1 MPRDRTTTTRGTLP
15 PVVSEFTEAIDES
28 VLGVPPEVAQDG
40 PAPHRPVL
48 LNRAATA
55 FAVDVVMVALAV
67 LVLVLVSPTESPS
80 GAIPSEPL
88 GWSLGFS
95 ALILAVFFLRGMYAL
110 RLRQPVLDELK
121 LVTVSTAIAA
131 ATLIAVRVIMQND
144 PYVAAETVRHA
155 VVAIALVTAGR
166 GGLLWAQSQA
176 RRRGIAARPTLI
188 VGAGHVGHM
197 MARRLLDAP
206 ELGLR
211 PVGFL
216 DANPLEVRRPADG
229 VEVLGAESDFARVVA
244 EHRVEHVIVTFS
256 TAPHDVLLA
265 VVRDCWDTGVPVSL
279 VPRLF
284 EVEGERVTTRHLGG
298 LPIVGVS
305 PSSRTSW
312 QFFVKA
318 AVDRVG
324 SVVLIVLLAPLLAI
338 LALAVRVTM
347 GSPILYRQRRMGR
360 DGRVFTMLK
369 FRTMALGDE
378 EAPEADADWAE
389 EQLDTGTPAGAAAV
403 ANRTT
408 PVGQMLRRFSLDE
421 LPQLWNVVRGEMSL
435 IGPRPERVG
444 YAEKFGEEVYRYGDR
459 HRVKAGLTGWAQV
472 HGLRGKTSLADRVEW
487 DNHYIEN
494 WSLWLDFEIS
504 LMTLVT
510 LLRGRGG

>member
-1 MPRDRTTTTRGTLP
+1 MGAP
-15 PVVSEFTEAIDES
+15 PTVVSEFTEAIDEG
-28 VLGVPPEVAQDG
+28 VLGVPPELARGESPAQR
-40 PAPHRPVL
+40 AVL

-55 FAVDVVMVALAV
+55 FAVDVVMVAFAMLIVA
-67 LVLVLVSPTESPS
+67 LISPTDSPS
-80 GAIPSEPL
+80 GEIPSEPL

-95 ALILAVFFLRGMYAL
+95 ALILFVFFLRGMYAL

-121 LVTVSTAIAA
+121 LVTVGTAIAA

-144 PYVAAETVRHA
+144 PYVAAETVRHS
-155 VVAIALVTAGR
+155 VVAIALLTAGR

-176 RRRGIAARPTLI
+176 HRRGIAARPTLI
-188 VGAGHVGHM
+188 VGAGYVGHM
-197 MARRLLDAP
+197 VARRLLESP

-216 DANPLEVRRPADG
+216 DADPLEVRRPAEG
-229 VEVLGAESDFARVVA
+229 VEVLGAEADFARVVA
-244 EHRVEHVIVTFS
+244 EHRVEHVVVTFS
-256 TAPHDVLLA
+256 TAQHDVLLT
-265 VVRDCWDTGVPVSL
+265 VVRDCWEQGVPVSL

-305 PSSRTSW
+305 PASRTSW
-312 QFFVKA
+312 QFFVKT

-324 SVVLIVLLAPLLAI
+324 SVVLLVVLAPLLAI

-347 GSPILYRQRRMGR
+347 GSPVLYHQRRMGR

-369 FRTMALGDE
+369 FRTMAVSDE

-389 EQLDTGTPAGAAAV
+389 EQLDSGTPAGAAAV

-408 PVGQMLRRFSLDE
+408 PVGQVLRRFSLDE
-421 LPQLWNVVRGEMSL
+421 LPQLWNVARGEMSL
-435 IGPRPERVG
+435 IGPRPERAG
-444 YAEKFGEEVYRYGDR
+444 YAERFGEEIYRYGDR

-504 LMTLVT
+504 LMTVIT